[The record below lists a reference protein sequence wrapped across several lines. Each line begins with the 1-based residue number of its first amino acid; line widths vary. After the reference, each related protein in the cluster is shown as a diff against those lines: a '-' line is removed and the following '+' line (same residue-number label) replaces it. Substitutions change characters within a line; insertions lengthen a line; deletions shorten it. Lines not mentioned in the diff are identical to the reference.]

1 LQAVERDFAFVVG
14 EKVEASSITTAAMG
28 SQKDIIE
35 HVRVFDEFIG
45 GDLGDENKSVAITVR
60 LQPTENTLT
69 EAEIEQ
75 VSKSV
80 IDRVETATGG
90 ILRS

>member
-1 LQAVERDFAFVVG
+1 MQAVERDFAFVVD
-14 EKVEASSITTAAMG
+14 EKVEASAITTAAMG
-28 SQKDIIE
+28 SKKGIIE
-35 HVRVFDEFIG
+35 DVRVFDEFIG
-45 GDLGDENKSVAITVR
+45 GDLGDGNKSVAITVR

-75 VSKSV
+75 ASKSV
-80 IDRVETATGG
+80 IDRVESATGG